1 MDVGIDKAIDFKDIF
16 MPLLL
21 SQEGKKCIAK
31 SGLNTKIGNFAH
43 EIRIIHRLIICLL
56 LPNY

>member
-1 MDVGIDKAIDFKDIF
+1 

-31 SGLNTKIGNFAH
+31 SDLNTNIGNFAY